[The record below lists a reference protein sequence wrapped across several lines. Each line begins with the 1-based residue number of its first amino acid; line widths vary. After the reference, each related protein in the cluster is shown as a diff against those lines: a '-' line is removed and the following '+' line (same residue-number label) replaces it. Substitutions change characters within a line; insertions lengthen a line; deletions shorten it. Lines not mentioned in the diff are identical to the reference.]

1 MPMKIPKSIPS
12 DGPFRS
18 GDVVVDTDG
27 FGHLVLRLT
36 PHGLKIFMFDAAL
49 LPVHAV
55 MIEHQK
61 ISELIDVLEDI
72 EEQQEQD
79 EQQS

>member
-1 MPMKIPKSIPS
+1 MPLKIPDSIPS

-18 GDVVVDTDG
+18 GDVVIGTDG

-36 PHGLKIFMFDAAL
+36 PHGLKFFMFDEAL
-49 LPVHAV
+49 LPAHSV

-61 ISELIDVLEDI
+61 ISELIDALEDI

-79 EQQS
+79 EQRS